1 MNYTKFA
8 HLQQYFTQVSPEPV
22 EGFWFTLEL
31 QPDLFAPQSFS
42 VGVVVQTKGKG
53 VYYRILK
60 DLTKFKH
67 LYGQDFPE
75 SMVGEMLSQ
84 AEEIFRQ
91 ADQNQFDLNEAEFG
105 TDNLKL
111 SSPVFTSGK
120 TIDDIINR
128 LYEDVVVLEP
138 QYVLWIKDQEND

>member
-1 MNYTKFA
+1 
-8 HLQQYFTQVSPEPV
+8 
-22 EGFWFTLEL
+22 
-31 QPDLFAPQSFS
+31 
-42 VGVVVQTKGKG
+42 
-53 VYYRILK
+53 
-60 DLTKFKH
+60 
-67 LYGQDFPE
+67 
-75 SMVGEMLSQ
+75 MVGEMLAQ